1 MRCVLSLALVFLA
14 AAGARAEVTTVAAAR
29 ALEAST
35 GVVKGGQV
43 VR

>member
-1 MRCVLSLALVFLA
+1 MRCVLSLDLVFLT
-14 AAGARAEVTTVAAAR
+14 AAGASAEVTTVAAAR

-35 GVVKGGQV
+35 WVMMGGQV